1 MKAVSDFLQT
11 VLNYPPPFGPIYIFF
26 LVGGSFYAGA
36 LLLNLLKAVNTLRP
50 KFGKRHIFAV
60 GLVCAP
66 LVVFGP
72 QISDLLQTFEQ
83 PVYLTTYTAL
93 SEDARAAAFERVLQ
107 TKVSP
112 AEFKVIQDSTAATA
126 RRIGVQPSDIYAVA
140 WSECGLDPFCVR
152 RDGVAAGWIQFTRNG
167 LQCVGVD
174 LAEVKRACARR
185 DIVKMMDWTNR
196 YLLTTCLGKNV
207 KDAGGVY
214 LAVFAPAFAGCSPET
229 VLYQGRGNSAYFLNS
244 GIDGWEQLP
253 NGQIRRLNRNIDFKI
268 TAGELFLMVEYKAAK
283 IVNNER

>member
-1 MKAVSDFLQT
+1 MKPLIDIAQNFLAMPGEFGAITRLLVWAALFYFTLAIVKNAGKIWAALPKLKKWHFVAVAA
-11 VLNYPPPFGPIYIFF
+11 I
-26 LVGGSFYAGA
+26 
-36 LLLNLLKAVNTLRP
+36 AVP
-50 KFGKRHIFAV
+50 AEFCSG
-60 GLVCAP
+60 
-66 LVVFGP
+66 

-185 DIVKMMDWTNR
+185 DIVKMMEWTNR
-196 YLLTTCLGKNV
+196 YLLTACSGKNV

-283 IVNNER
+283 LLEQ